1 MMQIT
6 IDCGEITTAEQFH
19 SALAQAL
26 GFPAHYGNNLDAL
39 FDCLTENRTDRELI
53 FRNWHKL
60 QYALKDY
67 GEKILYVF
75 KCACDENSHL
85 TVTLHP

>member
-1 MMQIT
+1 MIQIT
-6 IDCGEITTAEQFH
+6 IDCAEIATAEQFH
-19 SALAQAL
+19 STMAQAL
-26 GFPAHYGNNLDAL
+26 SLPEHYGHNLDAL

-53 FRNWHKL
+53 FQNWHTL

-67 GEKILYVF
+67 AEKILYVF
-75 KCACDENSHL
+75 KCACDENNHL